1 MHTFLALEARLGAP
15 PKTISLMYSLF
26 LAFLKNGCFKSSEA
40 AGLREKG
47 GREGAENEGRR
58 EEWRGWKKGREGR
71 RDVESRNGGTKKCL
85 ML

>member
-47 GREGAENEGRR
+47 GREG
-58 EEWRGWKKGREGR
+58 GREQRMKGGG
-71 RDVESRNGGTKKCL
+71 RNGGDGRKGGKAGGT
-85 ML
+85 